1 MSEHLE
7 NLQLDY
13 YTQKLK
19 QLAKKRGCCTWYTA
33 QIIEIRTS
41 KVVFGMRKVLGRLE
55 VSKVKL
61 NALDLNLLTKKTTQ

>member
-13 YTQKLK
+13 YTHKFK
-19 QLAKKRGCCTWYTA
+19 QLVKKRGCSTWYTT

-41 KVVFGMRKVLGRLE
+41 KVIFGMRKVLERLE
-55 VSKVKL
+55 VSKEKL
-61 NALDLNLLTKKTTQ
+61 NALDLDLLTKKTTQ

>member
-7 NLQLDY
+7 KLQLDY

-33 QIIEIRTS
+33 QIIDIRTS
-41 KVVFGMRKVLGRLE
+41 KVIFGMRKVLGRLE
-55 VSKVKL
+55 VSKEKL
-61 NALDLNLLTKKTTQ
+61 NALDLNLLTKKLIQ

>member
-7 NLQLDY
+7 NLLLDY
-13 YTQKLK
+13 YTHKLK
-19 QLAKKRGCCTWYTA
+19 QLVKKRGCSTWNTT

-41 KVVFGMRKVLGRLE
+41 KVIFGMRKVLGRLE
-55 VSKVKL
+55 VSKEKL

>member
-13 YTQKLK
+13 YTHKLK
-19 QLAKKRGCCTWYTA
+19 QLVKKRGCSTWHTA
-33 QIIEIRTS
+33 QIIDIRTS

-55 VSKVKL
+55 VSKEKL
-61 NALDLNLLTKKTTQ
+61 NALDLNLLTKKITQ

>member
-7 NLQLDY
+7 KLQLDY

-19 QLAKKRGCCTWYTA
+19 QLVKKRACSTCYTA

-41 KVVFGMRKVLGRLE
+41 KVVFGMRSLWGG
-55 VSKVKL
+55 
-61 NALDLNLLTKKTTQ
+61 

>member
-7 NLQLDY
+7 KLQLDY

-19 QLAKKRGCCTWYTA
+19 QLVKKRGCSTWHTA

-41 KVVFGMRKVLGRLE
+41 KVIFGMRKVMGRLV
-55 VSKVKL
+55 VSKEKL
-61 NALDLNLLTKKTTQ
+61 NALDLDLLTKKTTQ

>member
-7 NLQLDY
+7 KLQLDY
-13 YTQKLK
+13 YTHKLK

-41 KVVFGMRKVLGRLE
+41 KVIFGMRKGMGRLV
-55 VSKVKL
+55 VSKEKL
-61 NALDLNLLTKKTTQ
+61 NALDFDLLTKKTTQ

>member
-19 QLAKKRGCCTWYTA
+19 KLAKKRGCSTWYTA

-41 KVVFGMRKVLGRLE
+41 KVIFGMRKVMGRLV
-55 VSKVKL
+55 VSKEKL
-61 NALDLNLLTKKTTQ
+61 NALDFDLLTKKTTQ